1 MLREVT
7 ILRSLVH
14 ANVVRLLDVVGNTER
29 LYLIFEYDKTNHY
42 IFSVATHMY
51 TEN

>member
-1 MLREVT
+1 VLREVT

-29 LYLIFEYDKTNHY
+29 LYLIFEYDKTNHLY
-42 IFSVATHMY
+42 IQCSDSYLH
-51 TEN
+51 